1 MTKYIEN
8 RINKIKALSDIL
20 NSHNVHINN
29 AINLIQPLCNNDI
42 TISILT
48 NSMKNNNSIYYNIFS
63 LKFLIDHNNFSYFS
77 VRNEFSFGKEDISFK
92 HLCFVTNFLNKLNN
106 LVDLEELFS
115 HTKEAIK
122 TFKKIETLYKEI
134 DLKSSGFK
142 EKSFLL
148 INSIKENFPI
158 PSNCNIDNGL
168 FFNLKNNHSRKS
180 ISFQPIKKI
189 KDIKNGI
196 YLEIPNLDKY
206 NLKAIKFSEENLSD
220 YFEEIEYKS
229 NLIKQEFFDLNKY
242 FFNYIHLT
250 IESISLDIYPRSN
263 LKLFIADLKISIKYL
278 TEEQISIIVDKINL
292 NKTISNF

>member
-8 RINKIKALSDIL
+8 RINKIKELSDIL
-20 NSHNVHINN
+20 NSHNSYINN
-29 AINLIQPLCNNDI
+29 AIHLIQPLCNNDI

-77 VRNEFSFGKEDISFK
+77 VRNEFSFGKEDIAFK
-92 HLCFVTNFLNKLNN
+92 HLYFVTNFLNKLNN
-106 LVDLEELFS
+106 GVDLEELFL

-122 TFKKIETLYKEI
+122 TFKEIETLYKEI

-168 FFNLKNNHSRKS
+168 FFNLKNNNSSKS
-180 ISFQPIKKI
+180 ISFQQIKKI
-189 KDIKNGI
+189 EDIKNGI
-196 YLEIPNLDKY
+196 YLAIPNLDKY
-206 NLKAIKFSEENLSD
+206 NLKTIEFSFENLTD
-220 YFEEIEYKS
+220 YFEEIDKKS
-229 NLIKQEFFDLNKY
+229 NLVKQDFFDLNKD

-250 IESISLDIYPRSN
+250 IESISINRSPHLDFN
-263 LKLFIADLKISIKYL
+263 ISIKDL
-278 TEEQISIIVDKINL
+278 NEEQISITVEKINL
-292 NKTISNF
+292 NKAISNF